1 MTSRKHQQNVIITN
15 HAFQRMSERMGLSKK
30 AAIKMA
36 GKVYDVG
43 LTHSET
49 TGNLNKWVT
58 RQYFISNKRA
68 NNIRL
73 YGDKAFIFIDKVLIT
88 VIQLPHSL
96 VKDVKFQ
103 LILRQETV
111 RNSSK

>member
-1 MTSRKHQQNVIITN
+1 MTTRHQQEVIITN

-30 AAIKMA
+30 SAIKMA
-36 GKVYDVG
+36 EKVYNVG

-73 YGDKAFIFIDKVLIT
+73 YGDKAFIFIENVLIT
-88 VIQLPHSL
+88 VIQIPHNL
-96 VKDVKFQ
+96 VKDVKSQ
-103 LILRQETV
+103 LVHRQDTLKRV
-111 RNSSK
+111 QI

>member
-1 MTSRKHQQNVIITN
+1 MTRHQQEVIITN

-30 AAIKMA
+30 SAIRVA
-36 GKVYDVG
+36 EKVYNVG
-43 LTHSET
+43 ITHSET

-58 RQYFISNKRA
+58 RQYFISNKKA

-88 VIQLPHSL
+88 VIQIPHNL
-96 VKDVKFQ
+96 VKDVKSQ
-103 LILRQETV
+103 LIHRQDALKRV
-111 RNSSK
+111 QI